1 MTNEKPYT
9 IEPIK
14 DLRGR
19 KITGY
24 RVKQGAREWH
34 AKTSKEALALRESDI
49 AQACADRHDPIILS
63 NGADTWIGYF
73 TFPDGWRFGRIGDR
87 TPDGS
92 SEMYGSGNYKTRKE
106 CERFMRCNAAS
117 QSCKFGDGPD
127 FAVVDDACDFL
138 RSSAVNPSDIV
149 DHLVSLAWQRGA
161 RIAKAQG
168 YKVNL
173 HPNSAGDV
181 IADGVKRAE
190 SDRVYSLYRAA
201 KYNAGFDW
209 IEYLRAKK

>member
-1 MTNEKPYT
+1 MDKPYT

-24 RVKQGAREWH
+24 RVKQGAREWC
-34 AKTSKEALALRESDI
+34 AKTAKEALALRESAI
-49 AQACADRHDPIILS
+49 EQACADRHDPIVLS
-63 NGADTWIGYF
+63 NGVDTWIGYF
-73 TFPDGWRFGRIGDR
+73 SFSDGWRYGRISDK
-87 TPDGS
+87 TPNCQH
-92 SEMYGSGNYKTRKE
+92 EMYGSGNYATRKE
-106 CERFMRCNAAS
+106 CERYMRCNAAS
-117 QSCKFGDGPD
+117 QSYKLGDGPD

-168 YKVNL
+168 YEVNVN
-173 HPNSAGDV
+173 PNSAGDV

-190 SDRVYSLYRAA
+190 SDRVYDLYRAA

-209 IEYLRAKK
+209 IEYLREKK